1 MAILYRQLAEAVP
14 VPGSGLKL
22 PLDLHAIGARCS
34 NAYFAPRRFAA
45 VQLAFDSPRCR
56 VLVFHTGRLVGT
68 GCAGPMAARLSIMR
82 AVRQLAVEADVH
94 LHVRNFQVINQVG
107 ASSIDARLDCDAFAS
122 THSSTSH
129 FDRARWLLRAL
140 CLERV
145 DADPCPLLCSF
156 VGLAWRPPKE
166 SICCEICAP
175 PTFPIPCQSSHTIL
189 TPTDATGRANLPGST
204 RERSMLLSYARMLSE
219 LLRHSDRMDVYER
232 MPQHLKDAHRPRAV
246 ERDDA
251 PLAVDPGSSIGGLG
265 PLRSQQ
271 LSALWEVEG
280 EQDGDAAEALAMFA
294 SNSMDDDLA
303 LLDGAGF

>member
-1 MAILYRQLAEAVP
+1 MCELCA
-14 VPGSGLKL
+14 
-22 PLDLHAIGARCS
+22 D
-34 NAYFAPRRFAA
+34 
-45 VQLAFDSPRCR
+45 
-56 VLVFHTGRLVGT
+56 TGRLVGT

-82 AVRQLAVEADVH
+82 AARQLAVEAGVH

-107 ASSIDARLDCDAFAS
+107 AASIDARLDCDAFAS

-129 FDRARWLLRAL
+129 FDRA
-140 CLERV
+140 
-145 DADPCPLLCSF
+145 SF

-166 SICCEICAP
+166 SICCEIY
-175 PTFPIPCQSSHTIL
+175 
-189 TPTDATGRANLPGST
+189 ATGRANLPGST

-251 PLAVDPGSSIGGLG
+251 PLAVDPSSSIGGLG

-271 LSALWEVEG
+271 RSALWEVEG
-280 EQDGDAAEALAMFA
+280 EQNGDAAEALAMFA